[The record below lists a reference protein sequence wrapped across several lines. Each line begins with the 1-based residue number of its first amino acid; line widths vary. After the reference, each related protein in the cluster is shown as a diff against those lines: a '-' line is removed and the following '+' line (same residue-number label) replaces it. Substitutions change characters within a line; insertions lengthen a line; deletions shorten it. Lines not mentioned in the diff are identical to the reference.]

1 MAPRWFA
8 HRAALSPSTG
18 QGIRDGLTILGDVF
32 SGLLLANYLSLT
44 YSSDKMGGHLT
55 KLIEV
60 SCVKNSRNEEA
71 KQGVGAVSKEKA
83 DVRALRRTR
92 VAIPDRAHVSAEDV
106 RAIRES
112 NGVSQAVLALY
123 LGTSTAAVTQWE
135 QGLRTPTGATA
146 TLLSLIKRKGLEVL
160 I

>member
-1 MAPRWFA
+1 M
-8 HRAALSPSTG
+8 
-18 QGIRDGLTILGDVF
+18 
-32 SGLLLANYLSLT
+32 
-44 YSSDKMGGHLT
+44 
-55 KLIEV
+55 
-60 SCVKNSRNEEA
+60 KNCRNEEV
-71 KQGVGAVSKEKA
+71 KQGVGAGSKEQT

-92 VAIPDRAHVSAEDV
+92 GAIPDRVHVSADDV

-112 NGVSQAVLALY
+112 NGVSQAVLALF

-160 I
+160 Y

>member
-1 MAPRWFA
+1 MF
-8 HRAALSPSTG
+8 S
-18 QGIRDGLTILGDVF
+18 LGT
-32 SGLLLANYLSLT
+32 LAFYLSVT
-44 YSSDKMGGHLT
+44 YSFARSGGRLT
-55 KLIEV
+55 KLTEV
-60 SCVKNSRNEEA
+60 SCVENRRNKEV
-71 KQGVGAVSKEKA
+71 KQGVGVAYKEQT

-92 VAIPDRAHVSAEDV
+92 VTIPDRVHVSAEDV

-146 TLLSLIKRKGLEVL
+146 TLLGLIKRKGLEVL
-160 I
+160 Y